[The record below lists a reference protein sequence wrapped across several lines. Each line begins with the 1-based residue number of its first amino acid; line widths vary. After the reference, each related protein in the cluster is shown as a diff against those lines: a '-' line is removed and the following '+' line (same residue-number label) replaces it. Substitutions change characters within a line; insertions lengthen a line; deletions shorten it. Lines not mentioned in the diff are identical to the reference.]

1 MTDNARPSQAN
12 PLVAKAAP
20 QLSLVATAG
29 MDDERTIPCHRVVTL
44 LGRRQGCK
52 ITMQHGRIAPVHV
65 AVVNDGTQIIAVDL
79 VTSYGTLLNGL
90 KMEHERLND
99 GDLLTCRPWEFR
111 AVVQRPEHDG
121 RTDVHPFGLDPSP
134 HVVAL
139 EHIHSGRIL
148 RPNREVCIIGRR
160 NGCDITITDSQVS
173 RVHALL
179 LNYFGHPAVFDLL
192 STNQTL
198 VNGDPV
204 QYQRLRND
212 DIITVGESPFRVRL
226 LDSKV
231 TEQAAGFKAS
241 TDTTVELKPEQRHTD
256 MIDIKATES
265 SQKWRIADK
274 LDNTAHKPPKR
285 TTRQ

>member
-1 MTDNARPSQAN
+1 
-12 PLVAKAAP
+12 
-20 QLSLVATAG
+20 
-29 MDDERTIPCHRVVTL
+29 
-44 LGRRQGCK
+44 
-52 ITMQHGRIAPVHV
+52 MQHRRIAPVHV
-65 AVVNDGTQIIAVDL
+65 AVVNDGTQIMAVDL

-111 AVVQRPEHDG
+111 AVVQRAEHTERDG
-121 RTDVHPFGLDPSP
+121 RRDAHPFGLDPSP

-139 EHIHSGRIL
+139 EHVNSGRIL
-148 RPNREVCIIGRR
+148 RPNREICIIGRR

-212 DIITVGESPFRVRL
+212 DILTVGESPFRVRL

-231 TEQAAGFKAS
+231 TEQAAGFKVS
-241 TDTTVELKPEQRHTD
+241 TDTTIELKPEQRPAD

-265 SQKWRIADK
+265 AQKWRIADK
-274 LDNTAHKPPKR
+274 LENTAHKPPKR